1 MIQAGRLRSR
11 SRFLGS
17 GCSRIIAC
25 VLVLA
30 PISSW
35 AALEADPAVLYQTML
50 AAYSKAQANS
60 WDYTDQLYYFATI
73 VNAGRAYSLQRPDDP
88 NYGKLAALTVQMGS
102 ALHYDPL
109 TNHDA
114 ATWYVR
120 EASLW
125 VIRNAGD
132 PAQVQQAQALLDRV
146 NAEDDDYARLAVLA
160 QQDAQALAHDFPH
173 DVQADVLP
181 LEAAWR
187 SWLLTRDVAWRSQAL
202 QIAAQPAFP
211 IANLEMTYAPAFIQ
225 AAQNAVAS
233 VPGYS
238 SVDRTNA
245 KIALDRLQNAGK
257 LDVIAHVTAIPE
269 DVYLTRLAPADE
281 YFGPM
286 GMSILGIENEMKH
299 VNFMLDYHYGNLES
313 DDAMQIATSVEDM
326 QKVYPQDRDMAKLLY
341 ETIEMLGRMT
351 TPQVREAAQHL
362 RSILV
367 VEYQDS
373 PQAQQLLGNA

>member
-1 MIQAGRLRSR
+1 MLQARRSSLRPY
-11 SRFLGS
+11 
-17 GCSRIIAC
+17 AC
-25 VLVLA
+25 IFVLAIVLVPLVA
-30 PISSW
+30 L

-50 AAYSKAQANS
+50 SAYSKAQQNG
-60 WDYTDQLYYFATI
+60 WDYTDQLYYFSTI

-102 ALHYDPL
+102 ALHYNPL
-109 TNHDA
+109 TNHNA

-125 VIRNAGD
+125 VIQHAGD
-132 PAQVQQAQALLDRV
+132 PVQVQQAQALLDRV
-146 NAEDDDYARLAVLA
+146 NAEDDDYARLAAFA

-173 DVQADVLP
+173 DAQAGVLP

-187 SWLLTRDVAWRSQAL
+187 GWLLTHDVTWRSKAL
-202 QIAAQPAFP
+202 AIAAQPTFP
-211 IANLEMTYAPAFIQ
+211 IANLELTYAPAFIQ
-225 AAQNAVAS
+225 AAQNAAANVA
-233 VPGYS
+233 GFTAA
-238 SVDRTNA
+238 DRANA
-245 KIALDRLQNAGK
+245 KIALQRLQDAGK
-257 LDVIAHVTAIPE
+257 LDVIAHVTAVPE

-313 DDAMQIATSVEDM
+313 DDALQIATSVEDM

-341 ETIEMLGRMT
+341 DTIEMLDRMS
-351 TPQVREAAQHL
+351 TPQVHQEAQHL
-362 RSILV
+362 TSILV

>member
-1 MIQAGRLRSR
+1 MPSASI
-11 SRFLGS
+11 
-17 GCSRIIAC
+17 
-25 VLVLA
+25 
-30 PISSW
+30 
-35 AALEADPAVLYQTML
+35 AALEADPKVLYQTML
-50 AAYSKAQANS
+50 DAYAKAQQNG

-88 NYGKLAALTVQMGS
+88 NYGKLAALTVQMGA
-102 ALHYDPL
+102 ALRYNPL

-114 ATWYVR
+114 AAWYVR

-125 VIRNAGD
+125 VIQHATD
-132 PAQVQQAQALLDRV
+132 PAQVQQAQALLERV
-146 NAEDDDYARLAVLA
+146 NAEDDDYPRLAELA
-160 QQDAQALAHDFPH
+160 QQDARALAHDFPH
-173 DVQADVLP
+173 DAQADVLA

-187 SWLLTRDVAWRSQAL
+187 GWLLTHDVTWRSSAL
-202 QIAAQPAFP
+202 QVAAQPNFP
-211 IANLEMTYAPAFIQ
+211 IANLELTYAPAFIQ
-225 AAQNAVAS
+225 AAQNAVAN

-238 SVDRTNA
+238 AADRANA
-245 KIALDRLQNAGK
+245 KIALMRLQNAGK
-257 LDVIAHVTAIPE
+257 LDVIAHVTAVPE
-269 DVYLTRLAPADE
+269 DIYLTRLAPADE

-313 DDAMQIATSVEDM
+313 DDALQIATSVEDM

-341 ETIEMLGRMT
+341 ETVEMLDRMT
-351 TPQVREAAQHL
+351 TPQVRQEAQLL
-362 RSILV
+362 RSILL